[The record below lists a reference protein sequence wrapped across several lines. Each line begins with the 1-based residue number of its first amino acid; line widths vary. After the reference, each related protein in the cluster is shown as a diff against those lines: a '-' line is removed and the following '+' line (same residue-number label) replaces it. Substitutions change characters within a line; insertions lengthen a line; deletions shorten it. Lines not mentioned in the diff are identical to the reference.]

1 MSEKDNSPKKRNLRV
16 VKWLSM
22 TPAVA
27 MCTLCSQEFKAP
39 MEALRRTTDAQT
51 NLQQQFD
58 AHKCRSDTPQV
69 EARVAPSHA
78 KTKIET

>member
-1 MSEKDNSPKKRNLRV
+1 MSVKNDPHPKRNLRV

-27 MCTLCSQEFKAP
+27 VCTFCNREFKAP
-39 MEALRRTTDAQT
+39 MSALSRTTDAQA

-58 AHKCRSDTPQV
+58 GHKCQAEDS
-69 EARVAPSHA
+69 
-78 KTKIET
+78 K